1 MLDTVISVLLHPSL
15 SAQLAAA
22 WSLRCIAVA
31 LPSQLGVLLDRCS
44 ERLIALKSCPKAVAG
59 YSAAIASLLGA
70 VPLCPLGI
78 PLSKGKVGKM

>member
-22 WSLRCIAVA
+22 WCLRCVAVA
-31 LPSQLGVLLDRCS
+31 LPAQLVVLIDRCS
-44 ERLIALKSCPKAVAG
+44 ERLNALKSCPKAVAG
-59 YSAAIASLLGA
+59 YSAAISTLLGA

-78 PLSKGKVGKM
+78 PLSKGKVGKI